1 MLVLS
6 RRMNED
12 IFIGPDIRIRIIKIG
27 VEEVKLGIDAPRDQ
41 KILRGELQD
50 RDAEQQQLS
59 RLPADR

>member
-6 RRMNED
+6 RRVNED

-50 RDAEQQQLS
+50 RDAENTE
-59 RLPADR
+59 R

>member
-6 RRMNED
+6 RRINED

-27 VEEVKLGIDAPRDQ
+27 PEDVRLGIDAPRDQ

-50 RDAEQQQLS
+50 RDAANTDQ
-59 RLPADR
+59 

>member
-1 MLVLS
+1 MMLVLS

-41 KILRGELQD
+41 KILRGELANNETD
-50 RDAEQQQLS
+50 PGS
-59 RLPADR
+59 RTEGV

>member
-41 KILRGELQD
+41 KILRGELANNETD
-50 RDAEQQQLS
+50 PGS
-59 RLPADR
+59 RTEGV

>member
-12 IFIGPDIRIRIIKIG
+12 IFIGPDIRQRIIKIG
-27 VEEVKLGIDAPRDQ
+27 VEEVRLGIDAPRDQ

-50 RDAEQQQLS
+50 RDAEQE
-59 RLPADR
+59 

>member
-12 IFIGPDIRIRIIKIG
+12 IFIGPDIRIRVIKIG
-27 VEEVKLGIDAPRDQ
+27 TEEVRLGIDAPRDQ

-50 RDAEQQQLS
+50 RDAEQQDSQQ
-59 RLPADR
+59 